1 MEELTLILTSI
12 LGFCTLFYALAAY
25 IRPYSRLKA
34 ISSAA
39 KRVLLVIAHPDD
51 ETMFFGPTMLNLSR
65 REETEVYLLCLSNG
79 DYRQAARKSLRWV
92 IQVEFFH
99 RFVRNQ
105 CFEAFSV
112 GRLEYFPPQS

>member
-65 REETEVYLLCLSNG
+65 REGTEVYLLCLSNG
-79 DYRQAARKSLRWV
+79 DYRQGYSTKKIIDSFGLSWFIR
-92 IQVEFFH
+92 
-99 RFVRNQ
+99 
-105 CFEAFSV
+105 CEAFLP
-112 GRLEYFPPQS
+112 GRLEYVPLNHS